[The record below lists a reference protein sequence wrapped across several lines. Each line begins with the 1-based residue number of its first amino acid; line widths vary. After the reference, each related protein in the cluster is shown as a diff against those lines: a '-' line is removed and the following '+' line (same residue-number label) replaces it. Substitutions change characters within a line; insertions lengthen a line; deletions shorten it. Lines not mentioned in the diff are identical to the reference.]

1 MNSLHFRMNYHV
13 KYNDPFFTNFRKNLR
28 NNSTS
33 AEACLWFYLKQKKI
47 EGRKF
52 TRQKSIGNFII
63 DFYCPEEKLA
73 IELDGEQ
80 HFWEEGMKRD
90 IRKTNFLE
98 SQGIIVLRFEN
109 KWVFEDIEFILG
121 EIRKNFRR

>member
-1 MNSLHFRMNYHV
+1 MNYHV
-13 KYNDPFFTNFRKNLR
+13 KYNDPFFTNFRKDLR

-90 IRKTNFLE
+90 IQKTNFLE
-98 SQGIIVLRFEN
+98 SQGIIVIRFEN
-109 KWVFEDIEFILG
+109 KWVFEDIGFILS
-121 EIRKNFRR
+121 EIKKKFRR

>member
-1 MNSLHFRMNYHV
+1 MKYHV
-13 KYNDPFFTNFRKNLR
+13 KYNDPKFTNFRKDLR

-33 AEACLWFYLKQKKI
+33 TEACLWFYLKQKKI

-80 HFWEEGMKRD
+80 HFWEEGMNRD
-90 IRKTNFLE
+90 IQKTNFLE
-98 SQGIIVLRFEN
+98 SQGVIVLRFEN
-109 KWVFEDIEFILG
+109 KWVFEDIGFILS
-121 EIRKNFRR
+121 EIQKNFRR